1 MSTAVEARAVPTA
14 GAPATLPAML
24 LRHASS
30 RAKAVALRVKR
41 FGRWEEITWAG
52 YSTRAAR
59 LGLGLRELGVAA
71 GDKVAVLAENRPEW
85 LFADL
90 GVQGIGAITVGVYP
104 TSSEPEVA
112 HVLADSA
119 AKVVIVEDE
128 EQLDKTLLVRDQLP
142 ALRKIIVIDTR
153 GIRSLEDP
161 MTVSLDEVDV
171 LGRQRLR
178 SSPGEWLDAV
188 GGLPGGRDVAI
199 VVYTSGVSGPP
210 QGVML
215 SHANLAAAGEIATR
229 FYGARS
235 DDEVLSYLPLCHVAE
250 RLVSVVVALRAGY
263 IVNFGEGGESFANDL
278 RDVQPTFFLGV
289 PRVWERLA
297 ATVQVRMRNASWLKR
312 RSYAAWR
319 GRGGPLAWLFLY
331 RSLRQKLG
339 MSRVRVALSG
349 AAPIAPEVLEYFR
362 SLKIPVR
369 EVYGQTENS
378 ALATAAPVE
387 DIRIGTVG
395 RALPGV
401 EVRVTDDGEVLVRSP
416 GNFVGYLGDEAAT
429 RAALVEGWL
438 RTGDLGEIDADGYLT
453 ITGRMKDILITG
465 GGLNVSP
472 NKIENLLKVS
482 PFIREVMVIGDRRPY
497 LTALIGID
505 GETVGAWAQQHDLP
519 FTTHRDLVAKPEVR
533 RLIESEVADV
543 NDYIAETEQIRGF
556 ELIPVDL
563 EEAGALTATQK
574 VRRRI
579 AAEQFRH
586 LIDRMYAA

>member
-30 RAKAVALRVKR
+30 RAKDVALRVKR
-41 FGRWEEITWAG
+41 FGRWEEITWGEYGA
-52 YSTRAAR
+52 RAAR

-90 GVQGIGAITVGVYP
+90 GAQGIGAITVGVYP

-142 ALRKIIVIDTR
+142 ALRKIIVVDTR
-153 GIRSLEDP
+153 GIRSLADP
-161 MTVSLDEVDV
+161 MTVSLEEVDA
-171 LGRQRLR
+171 LGEHRLR

-188 GGLPGGRDVAI
+188 GGLPGGQDVAI

-210 QGVML
+210 QGIML
-215 SHANLAAAGEIATR
+215 SHANLAAAAAIATT
-229 FYGARS
+229 FYGARP

-297 ATVQVRMRNASWLKR
+297 ASVQVRMRNASWLKR
-312 RSYAAWR
+312 RSYASWR
-319 GRGGPLAWLFLY
+319 GRGGPLPWLFLY

-362 SLKIPVR
+362 SLKIAVR
-369 EVYGQTENS
+369 EVYGQTENT
-378 ALATAAPVE
+378 ALATAAPV
-387 DIRIGTVG
+387 DDVRIGTVG

-401 EVRVTDDGEVLVRSP
+401 EVRVADDGEVLVRSP

-505 GETVGAWAQQHDLP
+505 GETVAAWAQQHDLP
-519 FTTHRDLVAKPEVR
+519 FTTHRDLVEKPEVR
-533 RLIESEVADV
+533 HLIETEVADV

>member
-30 RAKAVALRVKR
+30 RAKDVALRVKR
-41 FGRWEEITWAG
+41 FGRWEEITWGEYGA
-52 YSTRAAR
+52 RAAR

-90 GVQGIGAITVGVYP
+90 GAQGIGAITVGVYP

-142 ALRKIIVIDTR
+142 ALRKIIVVDTR
-153 GIRSLEDP
+153 GIRSLADP
-161 MTVSLDEVDV
+161 MTVSLEEVDA
-171 LGRQRLR
+171 LGEHRLR

-188 GGLPGGRDVAI
+188 GGLPGGQDVAI

-210 QGVML
+210 QGIML
-215 SHANLAAAGEIATR
+215 SHANLAAAAAIATT
-229 FYGARS
+229 FYGARP

-297 ATVQVRMRNASWLKR
+297 ASVQVRMRNASWLKR
-312 RSYAAWR
+312 RSYASWR
-319 GRGGPLAWLFLY
+319 GRGGPLPWLFLY

-362 SLKIPVR
+362 SLKIAVR
-369 EVYGQTENS
+369 EVYGQTENT
-378 ALATAAPVE
+378 ALATAAPV
-387 DIRIGTVG
+387 DDVRIGTVG

-401 EVRVTDDGEVLVRSP
+401 EVRVTDDEVLVRSP

-505 GETVGAWAQQHDLP
+505 GETVAAWAQQHDLP
-519 FTTHRDLVAKPEVR
+519 FTTHRDLVEKPEVR
-533 RLIESEVADV
+533 HLIETEVADV